1 MKINTKIFDF
11 CIFDDDNDDLL
22 NTHDPCTMYE
32 IDDNKNNPLNDEEYD
47 HEDDTANS
55 KYYSLINILKQK
67 HVKKMLKKLLSN
79 KEYDF
84 NFGNNKKYH
93 YIVVTKPNALLAK
106 S

>member
-1 MKINTKIFDF
+1 MISQNLKITPFMNPRMVLIGPLVIMKINTKIFDF

-67 HVKKMLKKLLSN
+67 HVKKMMK
-79 KEYDF
+79 
-84 NFGNNKKYH
+84 NF
-93 YIVVTKPNALLAK
+93 
-106 S
+106 